1 MSKALLRRLL
11 AATGFFL
18 ACTASAAYPDRPIT
32 LVVPFAAGSATDSV
46 GRIVADGLTKRL
58 GQTVIVE
65 SKPGATGRIGTDYAA
80 KAEPDGYTL
89 LMATSGILAVNPAL
103 YKDVNYDSA
112 RDFAPI
118 LLVGEVPFALVVN
131 NDLPVKS
138 ARQLIDYA
146 KSAKKDLF
154 FAYASPTAQVA
165 SEIFVRDAHFDAI
178 AVSYKSSP
186 NAALGLISNETQFY
200 FIDFGTGLGHIKN
213 NKVRA
218 LAVAGEPSNLLPGV
232 PPISETVPGFS
243 ITSWNGILAP
253 AGTPPA
259 IVTRLNDE
267 LKAVLDDPEV
277 RGKLGNIGFEVAGQG
292 SPDDFSELIKNDVKK
307 WRDWV
312 TELNIKMP

>member
-18 ACTASAAYPDRPIT
+18 TCTASAAYPDRPIT

-138 ARQLIDYA
+138 VRQLIDYA
-146 KSAKKDLF
+146 KSAKKGLF

-178 AVSYKSSP
+178 PVSYKSSP